1 MGKPARD
8 AAGRLLVV
16 WRCSGAI
23 AAWDGLLV
31 VKRQF
36 AHKFVTSTLRQ
47 SPWRVVD
54 RFQPFVSD
62 GHTVTRWGILLPCI
76 INNEQLRNFAS
87 LPAEQPAA
95 GWLSV
100 VRRCS
105 GAVGSM
111 DYFCRYISVT
121 VRLRRAQRSMKCDPM
136 SVGRISPC
144 QTDVIPHAL

>member
-23 AAWDGLLV
+23 AAWDGLLA

-62 GHTVTRWGILLPCI
+62 GHTVTK
-76 INNEQLRNFAS
+76 QLRNFAI

-105 GAVGSM
+105 GAVGWTT
-111 DYFCRYISVT
+111 CRYISVT
-121 VRLRRAQRSMKCDPM
+121 VRLRRAQRRRRNNVEQGEIRP
-136 SVGRISPC
+136 
-144 QTDVIPHAL
+144 TDTMNKEKSAQPTLFRTRCNV